1 MRQFIDIIS
10 ENHDPVLDEIISVVN
25 QVNDPIEEVWLFG
38 SRAKETHRPDS
49 DYDVLVV
56 ADIDEDDIDYLQDE
70 LHGLVESNI
79 EFLVTTP
86 ELASDPHSVAFK
98 ARQYGRRIS

>member
-86 ELASDPHSVAFK
+86 ELASDPTSIAHK
-98 ARQYGRRIS
+98 AKEYGVRLL